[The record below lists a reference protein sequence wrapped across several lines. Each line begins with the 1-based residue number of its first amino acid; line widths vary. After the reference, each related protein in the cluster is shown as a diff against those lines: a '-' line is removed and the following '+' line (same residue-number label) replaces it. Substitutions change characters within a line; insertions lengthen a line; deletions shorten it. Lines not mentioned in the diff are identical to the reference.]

1 MTGYNDHEPRPHRV
15 ENAVESVT
23 AKLVSRAL
31 MPVLVTVLLGML
43 TWIGNGALATIREQG
58 QDIQQIKTDMRVIST
73 RLDEGVVRQVNTNA
87 AHIDDHERR
96 LQQVERKVGM

>member
-1 MTGYNDHEPRPHRV
+1 M
-15 ENAVESVT
+15 T

-73 RLDEGVVRQVNTNA
+73 RLDEGVVRQVNNNA